1 MTELIIIGGGPGGV
15 SAALYAKRANIDTK
29 IIYLNNSSL
38 NIAHQ
43 IDNYYG
49 VPGVRGEEL
58 FAIGLKQA
66 QDLNIPLIEE
76 EVIDLTYDDH
86 FTITTTKN
94 KYEAKAVILATG
106 AYRNAPKIKN
116 YKFYEGK
123 GLSYCAVCDG
133 FFYRKKKV
141 AVLGSGAYALHEAEY
156 LQNLAAELYILAN
169 GKEIEDEGLR
179 SYHVVDKKIEMIN
192 GDEKVEGVTFDDGT
206 SIELNGIFVAEGTA
220 GSSDLARK
228 LGVMISGDN
237 KIITNENMMTNI
249 DGLYAVGDAVKGML
263 QVAKAVYEG
272 ALAATDAIRFIKRKK
287 VSQ

>member
-49 VPGVRGEEL
+49 VPNVKGEEL

-76 EVIDLTYDDH
+76 EVIDLTYDGH
-86 FTITTTKN
+86 FMITTTKN

-116 YKFYEGK
+116 YKIYEGK

-133 FFYRKKKV
+133 FFYRKKRV

-156 LQNLAAELYILAN
+156 LQNLAAELYILTN
-169 GKEIEDEGLR
+169 GKKIEDEGLR
-179 SYHVVDKKIEMIN
+179 AFNVINKKIEAIS
-192 GDEKVEGVTFDDGT
+192 GEEKVEGVILDDGT

-220 GSSDLARK
+220 GSGDLARK
-228 LGVMISGDN
+228 LGVMITGDS
-237 KIITNENMMTNI
+237 KIMTNENMMTNI

-272 ALAATDAIRFIKRKK
+272 ALAATDAIRLIRKK
-287 VSQ
+287 